1 MTNICVFGA
10 DGRTGVEVVK
20 DAVAKGHNVTAFIYD
35 SRNAV
40 NFDKKVKIIC
50 GNVLDYY
57 AVFKAVAD
65 VDVVISVVGHIKG
78 SDPRMQTKGIANI
91 IKAMKKSFVLRLV
104 SLTGTGV
111 RVEGDK
117 PSVIDLILNT
127 AIKFIDP
134 ERIKD
139 GIEHAEEIKK
149 SDLDWTILRV
159 LKLNDKV
166 SDKVD
171 YKLTE
176 HGPAELTTSRSKVA
190 KIMVDLATSDNFINK
205 MPVSS

>member
-20 DAVAKGHNVTAFIYD
+20 DAVAKGHNVIAFIYD
-35 SRNAV
+35 SRSAV

-57 AVFKAVAD
+57 AVVKAVENAD
-65 VDVVISVVGHIKG
+65 AVISVVGHIKD
-78 SDPRMQTKGIANI
+78 SDPRMQTKGITNI
-91 IKAMKKSFVLRLV
+91 IKAMKKSFVPRLI

-111 RVEGDK
+111 RIEGDK
-117 PSVIDLILNT
+117 ASFIDLILNFI
-127 AIKFIDP
+127 IKFIDP

-159 LKLNDKV
+159 LKLIDKV
-166 SDKVD
+166 SDKID

-176 HGPAELTTSRSKVA
+176 HGPVEPTTSRSKVA
-190 KIMVDLATSDNFINK
+190 KIMVDLATSDKFINK

>member
-10 DGRTGVEVVK
+10 DGRTGIEVVK
-20 DAVAKGHNVTAFIYD
+20 EAVAKGHNVIAFIYD

-57 AVFKAVAD
+57 AVVKAVENAD
-65 VDVVISVVGHIKG
+65 AVISVVGHIKG

-91 IKAMKKSFVLRLV
+91 IKAMKKSLVPRLI

-117 PSVIDLILNT
+117 PSFIDLILNT
-127 AIKFIDP
+127 VIEFIDP

-149 SDLDWTILRV
+149 SDLDWTVLRV
-159 LKLNDKV
+159 LKLTDKV

-176 HGPAELTTSRSKVA
+176 HGPVELTTSRNKVA
-190 KIMVDLATSDNFINK
+190 NIMVDLATSDKFINK

>member
-10 DGRTGVEVVK
+10 DGRTGIEVVK
-20 DAVAKGHNVTAFIYD
+20 EAVTKGHNVIAFIYD

-57 AVFKAVAD
+57 AVFKAVENAD
-65 VDVVISVVGHIKG
+65 AVISVVGHIKG

-91 IKAMKKSFVLRLV
+91 VKAMNKSFVPRLV

-117 PSVIDLILNT
+117 PSFIDLILNFV
-127 AIKFIDP
+127 IKFVDP

-149 SDLDWTILRV
+149 SDLDWSILRV
-159 LKLNDKV
+159 LKLTDKV
-166 SDKVD
+166 SDKIY

-176 HGPAELTTSRSKVA
+176 HGPVELTTSRSKVA
-190 KIMVDLATSDNFINK
+190 KIMVDLATSDMFINK